1 MLNSNGAAATPKST
15 RRRQSQEQQDYTSG
29 YPNNEE
35 YREDLGQITH
45 GINTLVHDIYNEPD
59 DLESVGL
66 FPASEQE
73 VRHHGSRQA
82 NNSNQRIVSYSHSPG
97 ILRRCRLP
105 FSRGNGTVAMSKQP
119 VNRDPRKNIPKNHN
133 SQVQSEMKN
142 YRCQRGGDPNSDGV
156 SDISACSS
164 GSHSSTDESGLS
176 PTGQLKQTH
185 VATHKFIM
193 RHNDEIN
200 LDEGDPMMVYQTCED
215 LWCEGT
221 NLRTGQC
228 GVFPSRYVASIL
240 NSQRKRQDSFSTFS
254 TSSSSN
260 HNQFHL
266 RFLGS
271 VEVKYYKGNDVL
283 CTAMKE
289 IVKQRRLSVT
299 QSSPPF
305 CTVEVSVKG
314 ISVVQHGTEGAEE
327 AQSPK
332 KSASRTKL
340 GKLFDKDQKG
350 LSETKLF
357 FFLKNVTF
365 CGCHPNN
372 TRYFA
377 FITKHPEEPRFACHV
392 FMSEFSTE
400 PVAYSIGKAFK
411 DFYADFLGHQSSS
424 GDDFYVD

>member
-1 MLNSNGAAATPKST
+1 
-15 RRRQSQEQQDYTSG
+15 
-29 YPNNEE
+29 
-35 YREDLGQITH
+35 
-45 GINTLVHDIYNEPD
+45 
-59 DLESVGL
+59 
-66 FPASEQE
+66 
-73 VRHHGSRQA
+73 
-82 NNSNQRIVSYSHSPG
+82 
-97 ILRRCRLP
+97 
-105 FSRGNGTVAMSKQP
+105 
-119 VNRDPRKNIPKNHN
+119 
-133 SQVQSEMKN
+133 
-142 YRCQRGGDPNSDGV
+142 
-156 SDISACSS
+156 
-164 GSHSSTDESGLS
+164 
-176 PTGQLKQTH
+176 KQTH

-228 GVFPSRYVASIL
+228 GVFPSRYVARMFGLGKVLLGSKTL
-240 NSQRKRQDSFSTFS
+240 EYSGKRPNFK
-254 TSSSSN
+254 
-260 HNQFHL
+260 
-266 RFLGS
+266 FLGS

-327 AQSPK
+327 
-332 KSASRTKL
+332 
-340 GKLFDKDQKG
+340 G

-400 PVAYSIGKAFK
+400 PVAYSIGYVSI
-411 DFYADFLGHQSSS
+411 DF
-424 GDDFYVD
+424 